1 MVDRPNDD
9 TFYRSYRLHCWPGC
23 LSVWCSVYRDG
34 VRLAD
39 FEADYRDEAIGK
51 AMAAIDEGEVRR

>member
-1 MVDRPNDD
+1 MTDN
-9 TFYRSYRLHCWPGC
+9 TFYRGYRLHCWPGM

-39 FEADYRDEAIGK
+39 FEADTRDEAIEK
-51 AMAAIDEGEVRR
+51 AMTAIDKGEVER